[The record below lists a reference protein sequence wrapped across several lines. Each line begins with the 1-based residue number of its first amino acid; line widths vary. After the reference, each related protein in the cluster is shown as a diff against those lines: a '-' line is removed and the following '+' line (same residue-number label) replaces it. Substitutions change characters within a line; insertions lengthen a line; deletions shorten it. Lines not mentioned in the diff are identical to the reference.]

1 MILPCGPFLD
11 HNQRAVFVSCLR
23 IEFAL
28 YFLLSQYF
36 QNIKVVLATLS
47 YPFLKRHKKMNNKT
61 IATHNGNFHADDV
74 FSIAA
79 LKQIFPTLKLI
90 RTRDFA
96 LIEKAD
102 IVIDVGGEYAPDAG
116 RFDHHQRG
124 GAGKR
129 ENGIPY
135 SSFGLIWQKYG
146 LEICQGNQAIANA
159 VDTNLVSAIDAID
172 CGHVEGIYKG
182 ISLSQTI
189 SMFNPTW
196 QESSDF
202 DSCFDEAVN
211 FASRILKRF
220 IATAN
225 GGISAK
231 DIVAKA
237 IDNAED
243 PRVIILDKY
252 TPWKT
257 TVHALSKEALFI
269 IYPSPSGQWRVQAIP
284 VELGSFEDR
293 KSLPKQWAGL
303 SDSALQEVTGI
314 DDAMFCHNGL
324 FIAGAESFESTMKMA
339 SIALQAQ

>member
-1 MILPCGPFLD
+1 
-11 HNQRAVFVSCLR
+11 
-23 IEFAL
+23 
-28 YFLLSQYF
+28 
-36 QNIKVVLATLS
+36 
-47 YPFLKRHKKMNNKT
+47 MNDKT

-74 FSIAA
+74 FSVAA
-79 LKQIFPTLKLI
+79 LKNIYPSLKLI
-90 RTRDFA
+90 RTRD
-96 LIEKAD
+96 LEIIGKAD
-102 IVIDVGGEYAPDAG
+102 IVIDVGGEYDPAAG

-124 GAGKR
+124 GAGER

-146 LEICQGNQAIANA
+146 LEICQGNQDVANA
-159 VDTNLVSAIDAID
+159 VDAGLVSTIDAID
-172 CGHVEGIYKG
+172 CGHVEGVSKG

-196 QESSDF
+196 QEDSHF
-202 DSCFDEAVN
+202 DTCFDEAVD
-211 FASRILKRF
+211 FASRVLARF
-220 IATAN
+220 IASAD

-231 DIVAKA
+231 SIVAKA

-243 PRVIILDKY
+243 PRVIVLEKY

-257 TVHALSKEALFI
+257 TVHALSEEALYM
-269 IYPSPSGQWRVQAIP
+269 IYPSPSGQWRIQAVP
-284 VELGSFEDR
+284 VELGSFEDK

-303 SDSALQEVTGI
+303 SDKALKEVTGI

-339 SIALQAQ
+339 SIALKES

>member
-1 MILPCGPFLD
+1 
-11 HNQRAVFVSCLR
+11 
-23 IEFAL
+23 
-28 YFLLSQYF
+28 
-36 QNIKVVLATLS
+36 
-47 YPFLKRHKKMNNKT
+47 MNDIT

-79 LKQIFPTLKLI
+79 LKKIFPSIKLI
-90 RTRDFA
+90 RTRNLE
-96 LIEKAD
+96 LIAKAD
-102 IVIDVGGEYAPDAG
+102 IVIDVGGEYDADAG

-124 GAGKR
+124 GAGER

-146 LEICQGNQAIANA
+146 LEICQGNQEVANS
-159 VDTNLVSAIDAID
+159 VDAGLVSTIDAID
-172 CGHVEGIYKG
+172 CGHAEGITQG

-196 QESSDF
+196 QEESHF
-202 DSCFDEAVN
+202 DTCFDEAVE
-211 FASRILKRF
+211 FASRLLTRF
-220 IATAN
+220 IASAN

-237 IDNAED
+237 IENAKD
-243 PRVIILDKY
+243 PRVIVLEQY

-257 TVHALSKEALFI
+257 TVHALSEVALYMV
-269 IYPSPSGQWRVQAIP
+269 YPSNSGQWRIQTVP

-293 KSLPKQWAGL
+293 KPLPNAWAGL
-303 SDSALQEVTGI
+303 SDQALKDATGI

-339 SIALQAQ
+339 SMALEAE